1 MEILNRL
8 SNEDLTDLLLDSDR
22 QHLQPVLE
30 GLPAWARASAD
41 RPQEFW
47 ERQRRAILS
56 RVSALEEQA
65 SLRIPSA
72 AWAIAAAIFVIASFM
87 LNSAQRIA
95 PAPQAATDADR
106 ELLLEVER
114 AVQSG
119 GPEALEPAAL
129 LAEEIGQHQKPNS
142 ISPRRKEVNDE
153 E

>member
-8 SNEDLTDLLLDSDR
+8 SDENLTDLLLESDR
-22 QHLQPVLE
+22 QYLQPILE
-30 GLPAWARASAD
+30 GLPEWARASAD
-41 RPQEFW
+41 RPPEFW

-56 RVSALEEQA
+56 RVSALEDQA
-65 SLRIPSA
+65 SLRIPRA

-87 LNSAQRIA
+87 LNSGPRVT
-95 PAPQAATDADR
+95 PVPQAVTDADR

-114 AVQSG
+114 VVQGG

-129 LAEEIGQHQKPNS
+129 LASEIGQYQKPSS
-142 ISPRRKEVNDE
+142 ILPRSKGDNDE